1 MAINPVFTVTDF
13 VNFFKGLPPSIG
25 SLYNNSFP
33 YNCLYYSHDYNGVPV
48 YTADCWNLLKA
59 GIYGDLTLPQHIGE
73 YWYYPGKYG
82 LQDWNG
88 FQILQV
94 CTDVSSDFSSI
105 VPGEYLITNDYGHAG
120 LYIGNVTTAAGTF
133 NVVECTPIWANGI
146 QYTWVDSDGTR
157 RRKQGGEQSVYW
169 ARHAKLP
176 WVDYSDTPP
185 SPPDPPDPP
194 QPPPPSAFGLGMI
207 LGPAWS
213 YDDTVFCWQTLKGY
227 YLCRAPFKTKLYKYE
242 GSRTGREQLS
252 MEWSVMR
259 QYYYA
264 GLVNFSDLRVLSIF
278 KQIFKID

>member
-25 SLYNNSFP
+25 SLYDNRP
-33 YNCLYYSHDYNGVPV
+33 YYNCLYYSHDYNGLRV
-48 YTADCWNLLKA
+48 YTADCWNMIKA
-59 GIYGDLTLPQHIGE
+59 GIWGDLTLPQHIGE

-82 LQDWNG
+82 LQDITG
-88 FQILQV
+88 YQILQL
-94 CTDVSSDFSSI
+94 CSDVSSDFSSI
-105 VPGEYLITNDYGHAG
+105 VPGEYLITNDYSHAG

-194 QPPPPSAFGLGMI
+194 QPPSPEPDR
-207 LGPAWS
+207 PAVNVYTYVVDS
-213 YDDTVFCWQTLKGY
+213 NVKYVDIIRDHNPGAVEKSVPLSTYDTVLI
-227 YLCRAPFKTKLYKYE
+227 
-242 GSRTGREQLS
+242 
-252 MEWSVMR
+252 
-259 QYYYA
+259 
-264 GLVNFSDLRVLSIF
+264 DLERFV
-278 KQIFKID
+278 